1 MSSTGQL
8 IVLAAG
14 TAIAVGFVVAGAM
27 TMEALSDADTLAK
40 DMVAPLRPPAPPRA
54 PPTLPPPPSPPPAIP
69 PPQPQSPPPPTARR
83 QRALLEQ
90 RGDKRPSNAA
100 QTNGAHFALR
110 DSEKRELAK
119 AAARLR

>member
-54 PPTLPPPPSPPPAIP
+54 PPTPPPPPSPPPASP
-69 PPQPQSPPPPTARR
+69 PPPSPPPPTARR
-83 QRALLEQ
+83 QQRALLEQ